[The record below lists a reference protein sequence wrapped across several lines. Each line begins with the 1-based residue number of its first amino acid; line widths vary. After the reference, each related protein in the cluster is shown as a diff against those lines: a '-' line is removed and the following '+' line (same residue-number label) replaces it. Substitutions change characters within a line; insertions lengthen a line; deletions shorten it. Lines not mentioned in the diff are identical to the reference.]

1 MHALFEDSGKF
12 LAGRILS
19 EAESSAQIELDS
31 GKRVKAKAAN
41 ILLKFDKPAPAELIA
56 QGQAL
61 AETIDLPL
69 AWEFAPE
76 GEFGFADLARDYFSE
91 NATLVEQAAA
101 LFRLYE
107 SPHYFRRAG
116 KGRFKKAPA
125 DILQQALAAI
135 EKKKAVLA
143 QITEWAGELAAG
155 VCPEPIRQELYRI
168 LFRPDKNAPEYKAV
182 VEASRATHTAPLE
195 LLQKAG
201 AIDSS
206 YQFHWKR
213 FLLDNFP
220 KGTGFP
226 SVDAPQ
232 PPADLPLADVQAFSI
247 DDSQTTEIDDALSVT
262 GLGTGTVTLGIH
274 IAAPGLAI
282 EPGSA
287 LDQLGRQRLST
298 VYMPGYKVTMLP
310 DSVVQI
316 YTLDEGRANP
326 AVSLYC
332 TIDEATLEITATET
346 RLDRVPVVANLRH
359 DQLDHIVTED
369 WLADANIRIENT
381 PQRLSELRSQLSFLH
396 RLAKILK
403 AGREVVRGKPENFN
417 RPDYNFKLS
426 AARPPEGAKTPLGGS
441 AANAVASVGAQ
452 SHVGGNAGNGEPDG
466 SETVHITTRQR
477 GAPLDLIV
485 AEAAIVANSTW
496 GGLLASFG
504 VPGIYRSQASMAPGV
519 KVRMGTKALPH
530 AGMGVKS
537 YTWATSPLRRYV
549 DLVNQWQIIAC
560 VRNGATAALVAPF
573 KPKDAE
579 LFSIISSFDAAYSAY
594 NGYQGGMERFW
605 TLKYLEQNGI
615 TELDATVF
623 KEGPGGSFLVRAD
636 TLPLVF
642 PVLGAQNLPRGAR
655 LRVKLGEVDEIT
667 LDLHGTVL
675 ARLDDP
681 QDESDDGPTY
691 DESNDSGDD
700 DDSAVSGPLAIAV
713 DMSDSD
719 AEAPSSAP
727 APPPAPVNEAI

>member
-1 MHALFEDSGKF
+1 MHALFEESGKF

-31 GKRVKAKAAN
+31 GKRVKAKAAH
-41 ILLKFDKPAPAELIA
+41 ILLKFEKPAPADLLA

-61 AETIDLPL
+61 AQAIDLQL

-91 NATLVEQAAA
+91 NATLTEQAAA

-107 SPHYFRRAG
+107 APHYFRRAG

-143 QITEWAGELAAG
+143 QIAEWAEQLGRGE
-155 VCPEPIRQELYRI
+155 CPAPIREQLYKI

-182 VEASRATHTAPLE
+182 VEASRATHTAPLD

-226 SVDAPQ
+226 ALDAPQ
-232 PPADLPLADVQAFSI
+232 PPADLPLAEVQAFSI
-247 DDSQTTEIDDALSVT
+247 DDSQTTEIDDALSVS

-282 EPGSA
+282 QPGST
-287 LDQLGRQRLST
+287 LDQLGRNRLST
-298 VYMPGYKVTMLP
+298 VYMPGYKITMLP

-346 RLDRVPVVANLRH
+346 RLERVPVVANLRH
-359 DQLDHIVTED
+359 DQLDHIVTEA
-369 WLADANIRIENT
+369 WLADPSIEIENT
-381 PQRLSELRSQLSFLH
+381 PERLSSLRVQLSFLH
-396 RLAKILK
+396 RLAQKLK

-417 RPDYNFKLS
+417 RPDYNFRL
-426 AARPPEGAKTPLGGS
+426 
-441 AANAVASVGAQ
+441 
-452 SHVGGNAGNGEPDG
+452 VGGEGGEPDG
-466 SETVHITTRQR
+466 SETVQISTRQR

-496 GGLLASFG
+496 GGWLASLG

-530 AGMGVKS
+530 AGIGVKAYS
-537 YTWATSPLRRYV
+537 WATSPLRRYT

-560 VRNGATAALVAPF
+560 ARHFKTAALAAPF
-573 KPKDAE
+573 KPKDAD
-579 LFSIISSFDAAYSAY
+579 LFSIISSFDGAYSAY
-594 NGYQGGMERFW
+594 NGYQAGMERFW
-605 TLKYLEQNGI
+605 TLKYVEQNGI
-615 TELDATVF
+615 TELNVTVF

-636 TLPLVF
+636 DIPLVF

-655 LRVKLGEVDEIT
+655 LKVKLGEVDEIT
-667 LDLHGTVL
+667 LDIHGTVIE
-675 ARLDDP
+675 RLDDP
-681 QDESDDGPTY
+681 ADTSDDGPV
-691 DESNDSGDD
+691 DDAEDD
-700 DDSAVSGPLAIAV
+700 DTVAGPIAIAV
-713 DMSDSD
+713 D
-719 AEAPSSAP
+719 
-727 APPPAPVNEAI
+727 VNEAPAEAAAAAPAA